1 MKYPPLSKNL
11 FNDLTTYGLHQCNFQ
26 CFTKLT
32 RVGTSVKNLLDL
44 TAQSITQNLKTLD
57 FSKVIINTVLKN

>member
-1 MKYPPLSKNL
+1 MKYPPLSKHL
-11 FNDLTTYGLHQCNFQ
+11 FDDLTTYGHHQCNFQ